1 MLRVLLY
8 PQEQRAFIPISAN
21 QDSWRRGSNFPRDM
35 QIFRLSRHHLAE
47 RASSGKILEENREI
61 WSLGAPNGALGRLEQ
76 FLRTAFAP
84 LIVG

>member
-1 MLRVLLY
+1 
-8 PQEQRAFIPISAN
+8 
-21 QDSWRRGSNFPRDM
+21 M

-76 FLRTAFAP
+76 FLSTAFAP